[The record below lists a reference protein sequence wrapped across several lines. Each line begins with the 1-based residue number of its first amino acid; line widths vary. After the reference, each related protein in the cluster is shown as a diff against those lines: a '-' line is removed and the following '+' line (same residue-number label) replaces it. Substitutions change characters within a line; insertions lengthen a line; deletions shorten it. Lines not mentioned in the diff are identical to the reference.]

1 MNNCNNCNCP
11 PDYTFQPA
19 PVQQC
24 KCCPV
29 GYIYNAPTP
38 NYPDGYCSDGKNITI
53 TIPCNTC
60 VEVLFTDCVVYNGDR
75 LKCLG
80 IQAGMNMNTIL
91 TILEK
96 NCQLLMA
103 VVNAPAHVNAKAG
116 QSNQS
121 M

>member
-1 MNNCNNCNCP
+1 MSNCKTCNCP
-11 PDYTFQPA
+11 PNYTFQPA
-19 PVQQC
+19 PLKPC
-24 KCCPV
+24 NCCPV
-29 GYIYNAPTP
+29 GYSYNAPTP

-60 VEVLFTDCVVYNGDR
+60 VEVLFTDCLVYNGDR

-96 NCQLLMA
+96 NCQLLMN
-103 VVNAPAHVNAKAG
+103 VVNVPVQAHAG
-116 QSNQS
+116 SNTIPKP
-121 M
+121 